1 MWRHLYLERS
11 QSVQY
16 FAQQFSFATR
26 KCWTA
31 LWVKRES
38 EQVQLAN
45 VFKRQTLVFHFLTYR
60 PISCK
65 HYPIT
70 LRFDRMSES
79 TSAIVL
85 EFS

>member
-1 MWRHLYLERS
+1 M
-11 QSVQY
+11 
-16 FAQQFSFATR
+16 
-26 KCWTA
+26 K
-31 LWVKRES
+31 S
-38 EQVQLAN
+38 EQVKQAN
-45 VFKRQTLVFHFLTYR
+45 VSKRQTLVFHFLTYR